1 MYLVVCWSFTG
12 VMRAMNLHVL
22 FKQSSFQPENIEHYI
37 CGLLAK
43 FELAL
48 DFDKKH
54 LLIPSLLPKEQDM
67 SACIR
72 SSEDV
77 KVLDGWLFYSW
88 SLHKQAGHGFHILA
102 GSIKTISLSRSR
114 YIYILAFFRY
124 MFLIL
129 HNVICRY
136 IWWILVYC
144 NNCIPCVE
152 TSFSL
157 WNHLF

>member
-1 MYLVVCWSFTG
+1 
-12 VMRAMNLHVL
+12 MRATNLHVL

-67 SACIR
+67 YACIR

-77 KVLDGWLFYSW
+77 KVLGCANCPTLDHFTG
-88 SLHKQAGHGFHILA
+88 KQGMVFIY
-102 GSIKTISLSRSR
+102 R
-114 YIYILAFFRY
+114 YI
-124 MFLIL
+124 FLLIQ
-129 HNVICRY
+129 
-136 IWWILVYC
+136 VYYK
-144 NNCIPCVE
+144 NL
-152 TSFSL
+152 FSL
-157 WNHLF
+157 DAHVFNFA

>member
-1 MYLVVCWSFTG
+1 
-12 VMRAMNLHVL
+12 MRATNLHVL

-67 SACIR
+67 YACIR

-77 KVLDGWLFYSW
+77 KVLGCANCPTLDHFTGKGMVFIYQYSLANTSLLF
-88 SLHKQAGHGFHILA
+88 KPIF
-102 GSIKTISLSRSR
+102 
-114 YIYILAFFRY
+114 
-124 MFLIL
+124 
-129 HNVICRY
+129 CR
-136 IWWILVYC
+136 C
-144 NNCIPCVE
+144 AC
-152 TSFSL
+152 F
-157 WNHLF
+157 